1 MAALSVATWE
11 DRLVQLRDRLA
22 RAAGVR
28 RAVGMRRFPYIV
40 QPWVPYVARFSGSTV
55 SSASTPARDGLDRLR
70 GKESEFT
77 AWGLS

>member
-28 RAVGMRRFPYIV
+28 RAVRRSRFPYIV
-40 QPWVPYVARFSGSTV
+40 QPWESYMTRFSGSTF
-55 SSASTPARDGLDRLR
+55 SDAASPARDRLDRLR
-70 GKESEFT
+70 GKEPECT